1 MKTKALIAAFVILV
15 GLLTY
20 STVLKI
26 RDNSQQNFHVITW
39 KKHDICFLIPEAFEV
54 ERHDTGF
61 KYIGGKNSGNLTL
74 AEGTISTD
82 YKETM
87 IGDFKAAYKK
97 TPALR
102 LFQYEIKPGF
112 ILSDS
117 FVFAKKKPANII
129 PVRKNCSEY
138 LKRFKLLFEI

>member
-26 RDNSQQNFHVITW
+26 KENSEQNFHVITW
-39 KKHDICFLIPEAFEV
+39 KKYDICFLIPENFKIEK
-54 ERHDTGF
+54 HDAGF

-74 AEGTISTD
+74 SQDKISSD

-97 TPALR
+97 TATLR
-102 LFQYEIKPGF
+102 LFQYEVQPGV